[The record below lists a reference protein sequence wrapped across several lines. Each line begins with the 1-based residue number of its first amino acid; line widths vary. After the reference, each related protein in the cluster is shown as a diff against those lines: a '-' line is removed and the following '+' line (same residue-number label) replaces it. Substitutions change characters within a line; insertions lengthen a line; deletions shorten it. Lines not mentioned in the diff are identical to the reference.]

1 MKICTKCN
9 QEKAEDQFTFKDKTH
24 TSRRSMC
31 KECAR
36 EYERQRRQKVKSNN
50 HEMHI
55 ILTQDQWEMLQQKAA
70 DCNKSV
76 NKYVV
81 DMLTKSKVVKVKE
94 RHNYNEVK
102 EVLIEFRKEINS
114 MGININQIAHQ
125 LNTYY
130 PNNETINKFA
140 RNLTDNMKATIR
152 KVKTIEREVSKWR

>member
-1 MKICTKCN
+1 
-9 QEKAEDQFTFKDKTH
+9 
-24 TSRRSMC
+24 
-31 KECAR
+31 
-36 EYERQRRQKVKSNN
+36 
-50 HEMHI
+50 MHI

-152 KVKTIEREVSKWR
+152 KVKSIEREVSKWR